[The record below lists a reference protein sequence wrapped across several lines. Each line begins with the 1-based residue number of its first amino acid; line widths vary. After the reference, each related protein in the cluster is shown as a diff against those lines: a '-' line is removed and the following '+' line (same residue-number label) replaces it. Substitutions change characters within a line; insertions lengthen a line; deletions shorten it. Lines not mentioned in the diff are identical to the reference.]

1 MKFNPQDPKTP
12 PKNKKRKRDVTWFNP
27 PFNLTVKTNIGKEF
41 LKLVDECFP
50 PQNPLSK
57 IFNRQTIK
65 VSYST
70 TANMEK
76 IISSANSKVLKAE
89 ETPKRS
95 CSCPKN
101 SICPLNGQCLEK
113 GIVYHAKVTQS
124 NQKVTNYIGQTSTD
138 FKSRHY
144 VHEQTFRD
152 LTVSQTALSKH
163 IHELKSKDIDYEIS
177 WRIVG
182 RGKEFSPVT
191 NVCTLCDCEKY
202 FILFH
207 PDLADLNKKNEFYSH
222 CMHKKSKLLI
232 KKKRGRPKKS
242 PG

>member
-1 MKFNPQDPKTP
+1 
-12 PKNKKRKRDVTWFNP
+12 
-27 PFNLTVKTNIGKEF
+27 
-41 LKLVDECFP
+41 
-50 PQNPLSK
+50 
-57 IFNRQTIK
+57 
-65 VSYST
+65 
-70 TANMEK
+70 MEK

-89 ETPKRS
+89 ETPQRS

-101 SICPLNGQCLEK
+101 SVCPLNGQCLEK

-152 LTVSQTALSKH
+152 QTVSQTALSKH
-163 IHELKSKDIDYEIS
+163 IHELKSKNIDHEIS

-182 RGKEFSPVT
+182 RGREFSPVT

-207 PDLADLNKKNEFYSH
+207 PDLADLNKKNE
-222 CMHKKSKLLI
+222 KVKALNQEKAWKTKEKSWLIWIKLILTFTFTFKI
-232 KKKRGRPKKS
+232 CTYMFLHQLFNRA
-242 PG
+242 